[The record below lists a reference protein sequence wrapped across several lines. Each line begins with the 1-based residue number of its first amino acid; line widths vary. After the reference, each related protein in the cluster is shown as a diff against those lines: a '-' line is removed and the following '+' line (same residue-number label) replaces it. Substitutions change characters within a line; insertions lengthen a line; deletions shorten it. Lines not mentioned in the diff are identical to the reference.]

1 MSKHIIFILAAVA
14 LLATGCKNTKTVE
27 TPTEPVAVGPEFCA
41 DSAYVYC
48 KQQCDFGPRTM
59 NSDAHDRC
67 RDWIKSE
74 FERHGCT
81 VTYQQANLKG
91 YDGTMLRSTNII
103 AQYNPLPEKVQGEG
117 LLLCA
122 HYDSRPWADN
132 DPNPDNHHTPVLA
145 ANDGAS
151 GVGVMLEVARLL
163 HAADSARI
171 PVTFVCFD
179 AEDYGTPQWYEGESQ
194 VEDPWALG
202 AQYWAQQYANSSSPQ
217 GGTEGGLA
225 WGILLDMVGGEGS
238 RFYQEGR
245 SLEYARDYVN
255 RVWAA
260 AANAGYGSYF
270 VNNQG
275 GDITDDHIPVNKV
288 AGIPCI
294 DIIPYYPDCPQSSFG
309 PTWHTVNDT
318 MDHISKETLRAVGQ
332 TLIQVIFE

>member
-1 MSKHIIFILAAVA
+1 M
-14 LLATGCKNTKTVE
+14 TGCKNTKNVE
-27 TPTEPVAVGPEFCA
+27 IVNEPVAVGPEFMA

-48 KQQCDFGPRTM
+48 QKQCEFGPRTM
-59 NSDAHDRC
+59 NSDAHDKC
-67 RDWIKSE
+67 RDWIVSE

-81 VTYQQANLKG
+81 VTLQQADLKG
-91 YDGTMLRSTNII
+91 YDGTTLHSSNII
-103 AQYNPLPEKVQGEG
+103 AQYSSKGNDQNGTS
-117 LLLCA
+117 LLVCA

-163 HAADSARI
+163 NAADSANVN
-171 PVTFVCFD
+171 VTFVCFD

-202 AQYWAQQYANSSSPQ
+202 AQYWAANPTTPKPS
-217 GGTEGGLA
+217 
-225 WGILLDMVGGEGS
+225 WGILLDMVGGEGAQ
-238 RFYQEGR
+238 FYQEGK
-245 SLEYARDYVN
+245 SLEYAREYVN
-255 RVWAA
+255 KVWAA
-260 AANAGYGSYF
+260 AANAGYGSMF
-270 VNNQG
+270 VNSQG

-294 DIIPYYPDCPQSSFG
+294 DIIPYYPDCQQSSFG

-318 MDHISKETLRAVGQ
+318 MEHISTQTLKAVGQ
-332 TLIQVIFE
+332 TLIQVIYSR